1 MKKCITLILTLLTL
15 INIIPTSVL
24 AAELE
29 PAVVAQGSC
38 GENAMWT
45 LTDDGH
51 IAVTGTG
58 EMECF
63 SSDATHRTPLFDLSE
78 QVLTASIES
87 GITTI
92 GDGFFLGCESL
103 KSVEIPDT
111 VTSIGEYAF
120 YCCYSMESIEIPGSV
135 TEIKYSAFQRC
146 KTLDNVIIPDSVTKL
161 GQCVFSR
168 CESLKN
174 IKLSNNITCLDD
186 CLFAYCSSLEEIEIP
201 SSVEELSNQV
211 FLKTNFKTFAFPEG
225 VKKVEHSVFE
235 ECENL
240 EYIYISSTVED
251 FGLTSANEAAIVDCP
266 LLTTIEVSPESTY
279 YTIVDD
285 VLFTKDMK
293 TLVYYP
299 EGLDNTSYTIPDGVE
314 TIGAGAF
321 FGNMKLTEVI
331 MPNTVTKIEQK
342 AFKEA
347 ETLERVYLSENIKT
361 IESRAFKQNL
371 KLKDIVL
378 PDSLE
383 IINEGTFLYCE
394 ALETINLPEKITFLP
409 NQLFYGCLSL
419 KEVVILNPDCL
430 FYSNKV
436 IPESTTIT
444 SYPNGETHR
453 NTRIYGKTFKNIET
467 GEVTEYVLDNQTF
480 MDLLPTENIVA
491 GAPVSM
497 SVARTD
503 RVYGILHGYSTP
515 PINEPDKSN
524 KYYQEIKACVEELT
538 ADCTTQRAKAEAI
551 FEWIYENMTYTTSFA
566 GNTIDSVYSIWRTRR
581 GGCEC
586 YALIYS
592 FMLYLAGVPNG
603 IAVGGS
609 HCWNVALVEEG
620 WVLVDCQ
627 GTWGFDIEPNQ
638 YNEQTNIIGFTSGDV
653 FYIVENIETIAI
665 SGVDVVNVDTTTDYY
680 IEAPD
685 FVTKV
690 FETALKENCH
700 IIGKKDSALYNYAKE
715 NCKHVYDN
723 GDTFEIQEKHIWV
736 DIPRVPATC
745 TENGT
750 TFGRQCEVCQEF
762 KIKPVVIEATG
773 HNEVAVSQ
781 ITPTCT
787 REGRTAGSKCSKCDM
802 VFTPWETIP
811 ATGHTFSDSFTT
823 DVRATCSET
832 GLKSRHCVNCSA
844 KTDETVVEKTAHR
857 FITRTT
863 KAATCTEEGEKT
875 HTCRIC
881 KYVETEAIAPKGH
894 SVSSSWTIDK
904 EATCIAT
911 GEKSHHCTRCD
922 ERFDITEISKID
934 HIYGEWVIDKEV
946 TCMENG
952 SKHKTCLNCPDTI
965 TETIFATGHSYPTKW
980 TIDKKATCT
989 ENGSQY
995 KTCSK
1000 CNNTITNVIEATGH
1014 NYSTEWT
1021 IDKKATCKAEGS
1033 KSHHCEN
1040 CDEKIDITAIPTTG
1054 HLYSDWVIDKE
1065 PTCTKSGLKFKV
1077 CADCTKMVVEHI
1089 PAVAHK
1095 FSDEWTVDKEATC
1108 VEEGS
1113 KSHHCENCDEKIDV
1127 TVIPTTDHSYGE
1139 WIIDTKPTCTEN
1151 GSKHKECSGCDKTIA
1166 ETIEPTGHNYSTE
1179 WTIDKEATC
1188 TETGLKSHHCE
1199 NCNEKTDVTAIPT
1212 ADHKYGEWIVESE
1225 ATCTENGVKY
1235 KKCYSCEKKI
1245 GEVIDAKGHTESK
1258 WIIDK
1263 VATCTETGIKFKE
1276 CTDCG
1281 EKLETETIA
1290 ENGHTASSWIIDEKA
1305 TVYKAGSK
1313 HKECTEC
1320 GGILE
1325 TAIIKQ
1331 LRTSK
1336 PNLKSISNTSSGV
1349 KITWGKVSGADT
1361 YRVYRKT
1368 KSGDWK
1374 YLDST
1379 SKTGYTDKTAK
1390 SGTKYYYSVRARNE
1404 AGNSSLSSSLSKLY
1418 LADPT
1423 LKTPKSTKGGVSLKW
1438 TKTTGAQG
1446 YVIYRKTQ
1454 DGSYK
1459 KLKTEK
1465 GVSNLSYVDKSAK
1478 KGKKYTYKV
1487 KAYYSKTYSAYSDTK
1502 TITDKY

>member
-1 MKKCITLILTLLTL
+1 MKKCITLILALLTI

-38 GENAMWT
+38 SENAMWT

-51 IAVTGTG
+51 IAVTGSG
-58 EMECF
+58 EMECYSF
-63 SSDATHRTPLFDLSE
+63 DSTHRTPLFDVRE
-78 QVLTASIES
+78 QVLTASIEN

-103 KSVEIPDT
+103 QSVEIPES
-111 VTSIGEYAF
+111 VTLIGEYAF
-120 YCCYSMESIEIPGSV
+120 YCCYSMDSIEIPESV
-135 TEIKYSAFQRC
+135 TEIKYRAFERC

-168 CESLKN
+168 CENLKSV
-174 IKLSNNITCLDD
+174 KLSDNITILDN
-186 CLFAYCSSLEEIEIP
+186 CLFAYCGALESIEIP
-201 SSVEELSNQV
+201 ESVTEIHTQA
-211 FLKTNFKTFAFPEG
+211 FLKTGFKSFSITEG
-225 VKKVEHSVFE
+225 VTKIEDSVFE
-235 ECENL
+235 ECEKL
-240 EYIYISSTVED
+240 EYLYIPSTVKD
-251 FGLTSANEAAIVDCP
+251 FGLTSANEATIVDCP
-266 LLTTIEVSPESTY
+266 VLTTIEVSPESTY
-279 YTIVDD
+279 YTVVDG
-285 VLFTKDMK
+285 VVFTKDMK

-299 EGLDNTSYTIPDGVE
+299 EGLNNTSYTIPDGTE

-331 MPNTVTKIEQK
+331 MPDTITTIKQK

-347 ETLERVYLSENIKT
+347 ETIERVQLSKNIKI
-361 IESRAFKQNL
+361 IEHRAFKQNL
-371 KLKDIVL
+371 SLKEIEL
-378 PDSLE
+378 PDTLE
-383 IINEGTFLYCE
+383 IIEESAFLWCE
-394 ALETINLPEKITFLP
+394 ALETITLPGKIKFLP
-409 NQLFYGCLSL
+409 DQLFYGCVNL
-419 KEVVILNPDCL
+419 KEVVILNPECG

-436 IPESTTIT
+436 VPEHTTIT

-497 SVARTD
+497 STLSRD
-503 RVYGILHGYSTP
+503 KVYGTLLGYTTP

-538 ADCTTQRAKAEAI
+538 ADCTTQREKSNAI
-551 FEWIYENMTYTTSFA
+551 FKWVYENLEYTSSFA
-566 GNTIDSVYSIWRTRR
+566 GNTIDSVYSIWRTRK

-586 YALIYS
+586 FALIYS
-592 FMLYLAGVPNG
+592 FMLYLADVPNG

-609 HCWNVALVEEG
+609 HCWNVVLVEEG

-627 GTWGFDIEPNQ
+627 GTWGFDLEPNE
-638 YNEQTNIIGFTSGDV
+638 YYYQTNIIGFTSGDV

-690 FETALKENCH
+690 FKTALEENCH

-736 DIPRVPATC
+736 DIPRVSATC

-750 TFGRQCEVCQEF
+750 TFGRQCEICQEF

-773 HNEVAVSQ
+773 HREVAVSQ

-787 REGRTAGSKCSKCDM
+787 KDGRTAGSKCSKCDL

-811 ATGHTFSDSFTT
+811 ATGHNFSDKWSS
-823 DVRATCSET
+823 DVAPTCTET
-832 GLKSRHCVNCSA
+832 GIKSHHCLNCNA
-844 KTDETVVEKTAHR
+844 KTDETVTEAKGHLFRTATVKR
-857 FITRTT
+857 
-863 KAATCTEEGEKT
+863 ATCTTEGLT
-875 HTCRIC
+875 RHICRRC
-881 KYVETEAIAPKGH
+881 KYTEDEIIPATGH
-894 SVSSSWTIDK
+894 NISSEWTVDK
-904 EATCIAT
+904 EPTCTET
-911 GEKSHHCTRCD
+911 GEMSHHCTKCD
-922 ERFDITEISKID
+922 QRFDITEMPKGE
-934 HIYGEWVIDKEV
+934 HTYGNWVIDDAG
-946 TCMENG
+946 TCLDNG
-952 SKHKTCLNCPDTI
+952 SKHKTCLNCTDTI
-965 TETIFATGHSYPTKW
+965 TETIFATGHNYPTKW

-995 KTCSK
+995 KTCTK
-1000 CNNTITNVIEATGH
+1000 CNNTITTVIEATGH

-1021 IDKKATCKAEGS
+1021 IDKKATCKEEGS

-1040 CDEKIDITAIPTTG
+1040 CGEKTDITAIPTTD

-1065 PTCTKSGLKFKV
+1065 PTCTEPGLKFKV
-1077 CADCTKMVVEHI
+1077 CADCIKMVVEHI

-1095 FSDEWTVDKEATC
+1095 FSDEWTVDEEATC
-1108 VEEGS
+1108 IEEGS
-1113 KSHHCENCDEKIDV
+1113 KSHHCENCNEKTDV
-1127 TVIPTTDHSYGE
+1127 TAIPTTDHNYGK

-1151 GSKHKECSGCDKTIA
+1151 GSKHKECSGCDKEITEA
-1166 ETIEPTGHNYSTE
+1166 VEATGHNYSTE
-1179 WTIDKEATC
+1179 WTVDKEATC
-1188 TETGLKSHHCE
+1188 VEEGSKSHHCV
-1199 NCNEKTDVTAIPT
+1199 NCDVKTDVTAIPT
-1212 ADHKYGEWIVESE
+1212 TDHNYGEWIVERE

-1235 KKCYSCEKKI
+1235 KKCNSCEKKI
-1245 GEVIDAKGHTESK
+1245 DDVIVAKGHTESD
-1258 WIIDK
+1258 WVVDK
-1263 VATCTETGIKFKE
+1263 AATCTETGSKFKE

-1281 EKLETETIA
+1281 IILETETIA
-1290 ENGHTASSWIIDEKA
+1290 ENGHTSSDWFIDTEA
-1305 TVYKAGSK
+1305 TVHSAGSK
-1313 HKECTEC
+1313 HKECSEC
-1320 GGILE
+1320 GEILE
-1325 TAIIKQ
+1325 TAKIAQ
-1331 LRTSK
+1331 LKCSK
-1336 PNLKSISNTSSGV
+1336 PKLKTISNTTSGV
-1349 KITWGKVSGADT
+1349 KITWSKVSGADK

-1368 KSGDWK
+1368 KSGEWK
-1374 YLDST
+1374 YLGST

-1390 SGTKYYYSVRARNE
+1390 SGTKYYYAVKARNE
-1404 AGNSSLSSSLSKLY
+1404 AGNSSLSSSLSKYY

-1423 LKTPKSTKGGVSLKW
+1423 LKTPKSTKSGISLKW
-1438 TKTTGAQG
+1438 TKVTGAQG
-1446 YVIYRKTQ
+1446 YVIYRKTGS
-1454 DGSYK
+1454 GSYE
-1459 KLKTEK
+1459 KLKTEND
-1465 GVSNLSYVDKSAK
+1465 VSNLSYVDNSAK

-1487 KAYYSKTYSAYSDTK
+1487 KAYYSKTDSAYSNTK